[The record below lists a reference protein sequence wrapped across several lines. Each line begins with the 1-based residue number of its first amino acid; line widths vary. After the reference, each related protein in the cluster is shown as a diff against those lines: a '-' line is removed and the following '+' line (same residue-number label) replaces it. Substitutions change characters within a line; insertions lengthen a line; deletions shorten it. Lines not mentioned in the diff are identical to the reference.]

1 MSKLFRVAAMLAAS
15 ALLFVPPAKS
25 AAQAENE
32 PGWPNYI
39 NCQAGFAVIFP
50 RAPQTRNFTYR
61 TRTGANLPGQQY
73 YLEQGG
79 NLMQVSVVQFAGGP
93 IIDEQEMDFAAN
105 TMAMR
110 GEVRFREAGIYDPGF
125 PGRQLNIFLPNDRQL
140 RGSVYMME
148 RRLFIIEALGPVS
161 DFEALQFEQS
171 ISLITPEGVDYD
183 QNPGDPLRQFP
194 CRNPPFRAS

>member
-1 MSKLFRVAAMLAAS
+1 MSRMIRVAAMLAAS
-15 ALLFVPPAKS
+15 ALVFAQPGKG
-25 AAQAENE
+25 AQAENE
-32 PGWPNYI
+32 PGLPSYI

-50 RAPQTRNFTYR
+50 RAPQMRSFTYR

-79 NLMQVSVVQFAGGP
+79 DRMMVSVVQFTGGP

-125 PGRQLNIFLPNDRQL
+125 PGRQLNIFMPNNRQL

-148 RRLFIIEALGPVS
+148 RRLFIIEAVAEVS
-161 DFEALQFEQS
+161 DFAALQFEQS

-183 QNPGDPLRQFP
+183 QNPGDPLRIFP
-194 CRNPPFRAS
+194 CRNPPFRAG

>member
-1 MSKLFRVAAMLAAS
+1 MSKIFRVAAILAVS
-15 ALLFVPPAKS
+15 ALAFSPPTQG
-25 AAQAENE
+25 AQAENE
-32 PGWPNYI
+32 PGLPSYI

-50 RAPQTRNFTYR
+50 RAPQNRNFTYR

-79 NLMQVSVVQFAGGP
+79 KQMMVSVVQFTGGP

-148 RRLFIIEALGPVS
+148 RRLFIIEALAPVS

-183 QNPGDPLRQFP
+183 QNPGDPLRIFP

>member
-1 MSKLFRVAAMLAAS
+1 MR
-15 ALLFVPPAKS
+15 
-25 AAQAENE
+25 
-32 PGWPNYI
+32 
-39 NCQAGFAVIFP
+39 
-50 RAPQTRNFTYR
+50 TFTYR

-73 YLEQGG
+73 YLEQGQDR
-79 NLMQVSVVQFAGGP
+79 MMVSVVQFTGGP

-148 RRLFIIEALGPVS
+148 RRLFIIEALAPVS

-183 QNPGDPLRQFP
+183 QNPGDPLRIFP
-194 CRNPPFRAS
+194 CRNPPFRAG

>member
-1 MSKLFRVAAMLAAS
+1 MSKMFRVTAMLALS
-15 ALLFVPPAKS
+15 ALMFVPPTK

-32 PGWPNYI
+32 PGLPSYI

-61 TRTGANLPGQQY
+61 TRTGAMLPGQQY
-73 YLEQGG
+73 YLEQDGDR
-79 NLMQVSVVQFAGGP
+79 MMVSVVQFTGGP

-148 RRLFIIEALGPVS
+148 RRLFIIEALAPVS

-183 QNPGDPLRQFP
+183 QNPGDPLRIFP
-194 CRNPPFRAS
+194 CRNPAFRAG